1 MSNRA
6 EDEDEEPHTQVAI
19 LLAEDGVGTAGG
31 GDGLVGFFASIAS
44 QASATAMYVASRDS
58 LSLAVVK

>member
-19 LLAEDGVGTAGG
+19 LLAEDGVGIAGG